1 MPDRRVPIVITLVLA
16 LAACGES
23 AAGPVP
29 IEMGTGCAFCRMA
42 IADAHL
48 AAEVVAP
55 GEEPRQYDDIGCLA
69 ADLQKR
75 GAPDRARAFVADY
88 RSGTLVPAGDA
99 VYSRAD
105 SIATPMGSHLVA
117 HADAAARDA
126 DARTRGGARLTAREV
141 FGADGLPGGS
151 HAR

>member
-1 MPDRRVPIVITLVLA
+1 MADQRVAILATLILTFG
-16 LAACGES
+16 ACRENG
-23 AAGPVP
+23 ARAVP
-29 IEMGTGCAFCRMA
+29 IETGTACAFCRMA

-126 DARTRGGARLTAREV
+126 DARVRGDARLTAREV